1 MTIQPIC
8 RLVIKGLAGDGVGV
22 EVVVHV
28 DPVQVVSGDEVA
40 HLGKPGIEEQL
51 LAISDKPLRMLLRGM
66 PRCDVG
72 RDVGHGAVG
81 IDPGM

>member
-8 RLVIKGLAGDGVGV
+8 RLVIKGLAGDEVGV

-40 HLGKPGIEEQL
+40 HHLTGVGAHLGKPGIEEQL
-51 LAISDKPLRMLLRGM
+51 LDISDKPLRMLFEGC
-66 PRCDVG
+66 P
-72 RDVGHGAVG
+72 GAT
-81 IDPGM
+81 

>member
-1 MTIQPIC
+1 MKIILTSFSAA
-8 RLVIKGLAGDGVGV
+8 RLIPL
-22 EVVVHV
+22 
-28 DPVQVVSGDEVA
+28 VVSGDEVA
-40 HLGKPGIEEQL
+40 HHLTGVGAHLGEPGIEEQL